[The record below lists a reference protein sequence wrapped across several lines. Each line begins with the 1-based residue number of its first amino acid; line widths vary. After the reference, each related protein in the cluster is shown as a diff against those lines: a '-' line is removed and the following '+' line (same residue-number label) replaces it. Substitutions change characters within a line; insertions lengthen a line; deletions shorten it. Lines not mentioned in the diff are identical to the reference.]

1 MKKFLLLATVGAIA
15 FLPCVLSAADVARVV
30 EPKEGQ
36 EYRVA
41 RLTACCT
48 SIDSV
53 KHIRDFTASATK
65 SGGHMALLLRIADR
79 EDCTIR
85 QPGSVEKFVK
95 VFGRY
100 AAINYGQYGLYVC
113 DVDDFEEIGK

>member
-1 MKKFLLLATVGAIA
+1 MKKFLLLAALGVAV
-15 FLPCVLSAADVARVV
+15 FLPSSLSAGADVSIK

-36 EYRVA
+36 EYRVKQM
-41 RLTACCT
+41 TVCCK

-53 KHIRDFTASATK
+53 KHTREFIPNANK
-65 SGGHMALLLRIADR
+65 SGEHMALLLRIADR

-95 VFGRY
+95 IFGRY

-113 DVDDFEEIGK
+113 DVDDFEEISK

>member
-1 MKKFLLLATVGAIA
+1 MKKFLLLATIGMIA
-15 FLPCVLSAADVARVV
+15 FLPSTLSATDAIRIA

-53 KHIRDFTASATK
+53 KHIRDFTASA
-65 SGGHMALLLRIADR
+65 A
-79 EDCTIR
+79 
-85 QPGSVEKFVK
+85 
-95 VFGRY
+95 
-100 AAINYGQYGLYVC
+100 GQYGLYVC
-113 DVDDFEEIGK
+113 DVDDFEEISK